1 MTNLELLRDDPSAD
15 DSLAPV
21 AAAWVQ
27 EFSMPEI
34 DPATRTTCSESL
46 MRQVRA
52 KFGLPPAT
60 NPDVVLKHILSGTGA
75 DHQRIVREWLAK
87 AQAAMDH
94 G

>member
-1 MTNLELLRDDPSAD
+1 MTRQELLSDDSSAE

-27 EFSMPEI
+27 EFSMPDI

-46 MRQVRA
+46 MQQVKA
-52 KFGLPPAT
+52 KFGLPAST

-87 AQAAMDH
+87 AQASMDH
-94 G
+94 A